1 MIDYFN
7 ISNEKTLEMIE
18 LIELYKSNI
27 VLLKFG
33 LYKKVFEG
41 NIIITSL

>member
-27 VLLKFG
+27 VLLK
-33 LYKKVFEG
+33 LW
-41 NIIITSL
+41 II